1 MTEHIVSPRVY
12 FLVAGALLV
21 LLVLTL
27 VFAEIDLGPFNA
39 LVALGIAATKAVLVV
54 LYFMEVRYS
63 SRLTWFFAGAGFF
76 WLAILVTLTLSD
88 VLNRVALP
96 PPAF

>member
-1 MTEHIVSPRVY
+1 MKEHIVPPRVY
-12 FLVAGALLV
+12 ILVAVALLV
-21 LLVLTL
+21 LLALTL

-39 LVALGIAATKAVLVV
+39 LVALGIAVMKAVLVV
-54 LYFMEVRYS
+54 LFFMEVRYS

-76 WLAILVTLTLSD
+76 WLAILLTLTLSD
-88 VLNRVALP
+88 VMSRLVLP